1 MAEPFLG
8 EIRMVSFLFAPRGWA
23 FCDGQLLSISQN
35 TALFGLIGTTYG
47 GDGRTTLGL
56 PDLRGRF
63 PVHAGGRT
71 GPGLT
76 RRRSGE
82 KGGEE
87 NHTLTAGE
95 LPFHNHT
102 LNCANGSGN
111 QSSPVGAFPAV
122 VNSLTI
128 KPYSDGSGASMNPLV
143 ISGGGSSQSHENM
156 PPFLAINF
164 VIALRGVFPSRN

>member
-23 FCDGQLLSISQN
+23 FCDGQLLAIAQN

-63 PVHAGGRT
+63 PVHAGGRA

-82 KGGEE
+82 KGGEQ
-87 NHTLTAGE
+87 NHILSVNE
-95 LPFHNHT
+95 LPSHNHA

-111 QSSPVGAFPAV
+111 QSSPVNAFPAV

-128 KPYSDGSGASMNPLV
+128 KPYSDGADASMASRA
-143 ISGGGSSQSHENM
+143 IADSGGRQSHNNM
-156 PPFLAINF
+156 PPYLGVNF
-164 VIALRGVFPSRN
+164 VIALRGIFPSRS